1 MPRFSGKTDVC
12 CLSSQPQAAC
22 GLILTEVCVTE
33 ILNGSLLLLITLNF
47 DHWQIVCTH
56 KHTYTCTDTFSLLAS
71 PVFIAHLTLSSLG
84 YSLLTQEGSQQ
95 GPDNQL
101 PPLPV
106 VYSFNKNLLS
116 VCDVPDTVL

>member
-47 DHWQIVCTH
+47 DHWQIVCIVIIWNYF
-56 KHTYTCTDTFSLLAS
+56 KLGKQGAF
-71 PVFIAHLTLSSLG
+71 FILG
-84 YSLLTQEGSQQ
+84 
-95 GPDNQL
+95 
-101 PPLPV
+101 
-106 VYSFNKNLLS
+106 
-116 VCDVPDTVL
+116 